1 MFTYQKIA
9 SIIMQSSG
17 KFKRWIFKRE
27 GFSRWYSRRFSMLC
41 FLVIASMAS
50 TGCTTS
56 ANKEALSENTEQASK
71 HALSNEPL
79 RKIMNELNDLL
90 FEPIHTELELDRLRS
105 RYALR
110 IAENTTQSLST
121 IEEMLQLEK
130 KLGLSQAESQRFRE
144 LTKQLQTQA
153 QTLERVAIAGKT
165 EAIWPALGRMI
176 GICNTCHQE
185 FRKIYSD
192 N

>member
-1 MFTYQKIA
+1 
-9 SIIMQSSG
+9 
-17 KFKRWIFKRE
+17 
-27 GFSRWYSRRFSMLC
+27 MLC

-50 TGCTTS
+50 AGCTTS

-153 QTLERVAIAGKT
+153 QILERVAIAGKT
-165 EAIWPALGRMI
+165 EAIWPVLGRMI